1 MPPGFLDLDLEPWTT
16 AEQAPS
22 SAPRVFQQEEAG
34 PSMQRTVCPA
44 PVLDRRQKH
53 FFSRAQADANRLQ
66 PSKRKH
72 PDFDSTP
79 QEPSTSKRH
88 KSLSET
94 ELGIIKLAA
103 SILDVP
109 VSSLLAAHSGTHARS
124 EGSSITYDSL
134 EAPSTGPEQTDGFDI
149 SVEPPQQAPRRQ
161 QPAPT
166 SAPTFQSQAAFN
178 GSGNVG
184 YQEPHPFRGDLNI
197 NSKNHLEWWS
207 LNGGMVFD
215 DFEAP
220 ITVAQQN
227 NPSTRQD
234 PISQLNDWSHPRFEE
249 VIHTSESGAGGQ
261 PAWGSAPQGLHNGY
275 HGPIQSQSIPT
286 DSLQH
291 PGPIGVQIS
300 HPNVQMFGP
309 FPYSVRPRP
318 EARMSEINPAIMEMD
333 QKGDIL
339 GTTFGNQDMRS
350 SNHARVAENNSQT
363 FTLKRPRQRR
373 NHSSGDG
380 RRPGRR
386 GPLTEEQRLETSLTR
401 RQGACI
407 RCQWQAIKVKDCAV
421 D

>member
-72 PDFDSTP
+72 PDFDSTL
-79 QEPSTSKRH
+79 QEPSSSKRL

-94 ELGIIKLAA
+94 ELEIIKLAA
-103 SILDVP
+103 GILDVP
-109 VSSLLAAHSGTHARS
+109 VSSLVAAHSGTHARS

-149 SVEPPQQAPRRQ
+149 SVEPPQQAPHRQ

-166 SAPTFQSQAAFN
+166 SAPNFQSQAAFN
-178 GSGNVG
+178 GRGNVG
-184 YQEPHPFRGDLNI
+184 YQEPHTFRGDLNI
-197 NSKNHLEWWS
+197 RWS

-220 ITVAQQN
+220 ITVSQQN

-234 PISQLNDWSHPRFEE
+234 PVSQLNDWSHSRFE
-249 VIHTSESGAGGQ
+249 VIHTSESGASGQ

-291 PGPIGVQIS
+291 PGPMGVQIS

-309 FPYSVRPRP
+309 FPYSARPRP
-318 EARMSEINPAIMEMD
+318 EARMTEINPAIMEMD
-333 QKGDIL
+333 QKGNIL
-339 GTTFGNQDMRS
+339 GTTFGNQDMQS
-350 SNHARVAENNSQT
+350 SNHARVTENNNQT
-363 FTLKRPRQRR
+363 FALKRPRERR

-421 D
+421 N